1 MRFELG
7 SWVKW
12 KNTSPMRLGY
22 TVGDVGKVV
31 SVHNYPAQN
40 FEIDVAFGD
49 GDVLHG
55 ATVDWFEPVEAPAG
69 QN

>member
-12 KNTSPMRLGY
+12 KNASQMRLGY
-22 TVGDVGKVV
+22 AVCDVGKVV
-31 SVHNYPAQN
+31 CVHDSPAQS

-49 GDVLHG
+49 GDVLHE
-55 ATVDWFEPVEAPAG
+55 AAVDWFEPVEAPAG
-69 QN
+69 KN